1 MQPAE
6 LNLMEFSTHT
16 RNSPLPVCHLLDDG
30 PDTSTK
36 HERYTVC
43 NLNRP
48 YKSSQSEC
56 LLCLPFFSHMPRAAR
71 SSKSTRGAV
80 KLGQLLH
87 RLVSKPCY
95 VSLRGFSLVF

>member
-6 LNLMEFSTHT
+6 SSAVEFSTHT
-16 RNSPLPVCHLLDDG
+16 TSVPLPVCHLLDDG
-30 PDTSTK
+30 LDTFTK
-36 HERYTVC
+36 HRRYAGC
-43 NLNRP
+43 NLHHSH
-48 YKSSQSEC
+48 KSSQSRC

-71 SSKSTRGAV
+71 SSKSTRGAD

-95 VSLRGFSLVF
+95 VSLHGFGLVI